1 MDSLPHLLRLRVVCQ
16 AAVASLILL
25 AAIPAAVAYEGY
37 GYPTVGGQGGT
48 TYHVTNTKGD
58 TSTGS
63 LRWALSQPSPKII
76 VFDVGGTITLSASV
90 EIRQSYIT
98 IDGTTAPS
106 PGITIR
112 PPTCCRPADRL
123 SSLPHR
129 RCVVRST
136 ARARGT
142 PTGARSPGRFGR
154 ASP

>member
-1 MDSLPHLLRLRVVCQ
+1 MYSLRHPRRLSVLSLL
-16 AAVASLILL
+16 AVASSTLL
-25 AAIPAAVAYEGY
+25 AATPAAVAYEGY

-48 TYHVTNTKGD
+48 TYHVTNTNGD
-58 TSTGS
+58 TSNGS

-112 PPTCCRPADRL
+112 PPSGGTEDALVIQMRSRHHRQGPALQGLRCGR
-123 SSLPHR
+123 HR
-129 RCVVRST
+129 R
-136 ARARGT
+136 
-142 PTGARSPGRFGR
+142 
-154 ASP
+154 